1 MKIAAYCRVS
11 TEKEAQIDSLEK
23 QIEFF
28 NEFTKKNG
36 YELYKLYADE
46 GISGKQIKHRKQF
59 QQMMIDAKA
68 KKFDKVVVKD
78 VSRFARNTVDLLQ
91 SVRELKS
98 YGVQVDFLNNGEVM
112 EGGSEF
118 ILTILGAM
126 AQQESANMSKRV
138 KFGKDITAKKGR
150 VPNLVFGYDKI
161 PDERYTLKINEE
173 EAKIVKEIFESYV
186 YKGIGTTKIAW
197 NLNDR
202 GIRTKKTKSKWV
214 QTSIVRMLKN
224 PIYTG
229 RVTNKKSE
237 VTDFITGT
245 RKELPEEEWIVVERP
260 EMRIISDELFNR
272 AQELLEQRSNEFKLN
287 NKREKT
293 EYVFSTLIYC
303 KHCGYS
309 FRRIKRKYTA
319 DGPEYIRWV
328 CSGRNSM
335 GVNHCPNTTVID
347 EEELLNAIKIYLKSI
362 IKNKKDF
369 MKAVEK
375 EFEKITKLRE
385 NNERS
390 EESLLKEIEKVT
402 VKKQKYMEMFQNEII
417 NIQEL
422 KKYTNPLNEDI
433 ARLERELKLIT
444 SEIKEKDVLEKELNK
459 TIKTVDDILN
469 NQTITNAM
477 LKTII
482 DVIEVDSDS
491 NVEVRLKLLNEIGTN
506 EPVITKFE
514 DIYQS
519 VEEKENTKAP
529 DTKPAIPTTV
539 APTTST
545 PTTSPSTTAQT
556 KAPETQP
563 QTTAHTHA
571 WIPVTSVVHHD
582 ATYKTVWVQDLAAW
596 DETVITKA
604 AWDEQVLVQDAWD
617 EQVMVQDAYDE
628 PVYDWVDICNTC
640 GHKFLDMSDDISD
653 HMAAGCWS
661 SWHAE
666 WMQVETTHHDA
677 VYQTVHHEA
686 TYQTVHHE
694 AETTI
699 VHHDATGHNET
710 KWVQDTAAWDETVCN

>member
-28 NEFTKKNG
+28 NEFTQKNG

-59 QQMMIDAKA
+59 QQMMQDAKA

-98 YGVQVDFLNNGEVM
+98 YNVQVDFLNNGEVM

-138 KFGKDITAKKGR
+138 KFGKDITAQKGR

-161 PDERYTLKINEE
+161 PNERYTLKINEE
-173 EAKIVKEIFESYV
+173 EAKIVKEIFENYV

-197 NLNDR
+197 DLNDR

-245 RKELPEEEWIVVERP
+245 RKDLPEEEWIVVERP
-260 EMRIISDELFNR
+260 EIRIISDELFNR
-272 AQELLEQRSNEFKLN
+272 AQEILAQRSNEFKLN

-309 FRRIKRKYTA
+309 FRRIKRKYKE
-319 DGPEYIRWV
+319 DGPEYVRWV

-347 EEELLNAIKIYLKSI
+347 EEELLNAIKTYLKSI
-362 IKNKKDF
+362 IKNKKNF

-385 NNERS
+385 SNERS

-402 VKKQKYMEMFQNEII
+402 TKKQKYMEMFQNEVI

-433 ARLERELKLIT
+433 ARLERELRLIT
-444 SEIKEKDVLEKELNK
+444 SEIKEKDVLEKELTK

-491 NVEVRLKLLNEIGTN
+491 NVEVRLKLLNEVGST
-506 EPVITKFE
+506 PAVITNFNDINDTVTKSNISTQRCLRTTNKNKSKF
-514 DIYQS
+514 S
-519 VEEKENTKAP
+519 KRSKR
-529 DTKPAIPTTV
+529 DT
-539 APTTST
+539 
-545 PTTSPSTTAQT
+545 
-556 KAPETQP
+556 
-563 QTTAHTHA
+563 
-571 WIPVTSVVHHD
+571 
-582 ATYKTVWVQDLAAW
+582 
-596 DETVITKA
+596 
-604 AWDEQVLVQDAWD
+604 
-617 EQVMVQDAYDE
+617 
-628 PVYDWVDICNTC
+628 
-640 GHKFLDMSDDISD
+640 
-653 HMAAGCWS
+653 
-661 SWHAE
+661 
-666 WMQVETTHHDA
+666 
-677 VYQTVHHEA
+677 
-686 TYQTVHHE
+686 
-694 AETTI
+694 
-699 VHHDATGHNET
+699 
-710 KWVQDTAAWDETVCN
+710 

>member
-1 MKIAAYCRVS
+1 MRMIEDGKNKYFDLIVTKEVS
-11 TEKEAQIDSLEK
+11 RFSRDTIDSLLYTRKLLEYDVCVY
-23 QIEFF
+23 
-28 NEFTKKNG
+28 FTSDNIITASNDG
-36 YELYKLYADE
+36 EL
-46 GISGKQIKHRKQF
+46 R
-59 QQMMIDAKA
+59 
-68 KKFDKVVVKD
+68 
-78 VSRFARNTVDLLQ
+78 
-91 SVRELKS
+91 
-98 YGVQVDFLNNGEVM
+98 
-112 EGGSEF
+112 
-118 ILTILGAM
+118 LTIMSSM
-126 AQQESANMSKRV
+126 AQDEVRKLSERT
-138 KFGKDITAKKGR
+138 KFGFKRSVEKGR
-150 VPNLVFGYDKI
+150 VLGTDNIWGYKKNDGKLVI
-161 PDERYTLKINEE
+161 DEY
-173 EAKIVKEIFESYV
+173 EAKVVKEIFESYV

-390 EESLLKEIEKVT
+390 EESLLKKIEKVT

-444 SEIKEKDVLEKELNK
+444 SEIKEKDVLEKELSK
-459 TIKTVDDILN
+459 TINTVDDILN

-491 NVEVRLKLLNEIGTN
+491 NVEVRLKLLNEIGST
-506 EPVITKFE
+506 PAVITNFN
-514 DIYQS
+514 DINPT
-519 VEEKENTKAP
+519 VTKSN
-529 DTKPAIPTTV
+529 V
-539 APTTST
+539 ST
-545 PTTSPSTTAQT
+545 
-556 KAPETQP
+556 
-563 QTTAHTHA
+563 
-571 WIPVTSVVHHD
+571 
-582 ATYKTVWVQDLAAW
+582 
-596 DETVITKA
+596 
-604 AWDEQVLVQDAWD
+604 
-617 EQVMVQDAYDE
+617 
-628 PVYDWVDICNTC
+628 
-640 GHKFLDMSDDISD
+640 
-653 HMAAGCWS
+653 
-661 SWHAE
+661 
-666 WMQVETTHHDA
+666 
-677 VYQTVHHEA
+677 
-686 TYQTVHHE
+686 
-694 AETTI
+694 
-699 VHHDATGHNET
+699 
-710 KWVQDTAAWDETVCN
+710 

>member
-237 VTDFITGT
+237 VTDFITGA
-245 RKELPEEEWIVVERP
+245 RKELPEEEWIIVEKP

-335 GVNHCPNTTVID
+335 GVNHCPNTTFID
-347 EEELLNAIKIYLKSI
+347 EEELLNAIKIYLKNI

-514 DIYQS
+514 DIYQNGEDTENKDANNN
-519 VEEKENTKAP
+519 EENSTALKSNISTQRCNRKARK
-529 DTKPAIPTTV
+529 DK
-539 APTTST
+539 S
-545 PTTSPSTTAQT
+545 
-556 KAPETQP
+556 
-563 QTTAHTHA
+563 
-571 WIPVTSVVHHD
+571 
-582 ATYKTVWVQDLAAW
+582 
-596 DETVITKA
+596 
-604 AWDEQVLVQDAWD
+604 
-617 EQVMVQDAYDE
+617 
-628 PVYDWVDICNTC
+628 
-640 GHKFLDMSDDISD
+640 DISKR
-653 HMAAGCWS
+653 S
-661 SWHAE
+661 KRN
-666 WMQVETTHHDA
+666 
-677 VYQTVHHEA
+677 
-686 TYQTVHHE
+686 
-694 AETTI
+694 I
-699 VHHDATGHNET
+699 R
-710 KWVQDTAAWDETVCN
+710 

>member
-46 GISGKQIKHRKQF
+46 GISGRQIKHRKQF

-138 KFGKDITAKKGR
+138 KFGKDITAQRGR

-161 PDERYTLKINEE
+161 TDERYILKINEE

-237 VTDFITGT
+237 VADFITGT
-245 RKELPEEEWIVVERP
+245 RKELPEEEWIVVEKP

-309 FRRIKRKYTA
+309 FRRMKRKYTA
-319 DGPEYIRWV
+319 DGKEYIRWV

-335 GVNHCPNTTVID
+335 GVNHCPNATTID

-362 IKNKKDF
+362 ISNKKNF
-369 MKAVEK
+369 MKSVEK

-385 NNERS
+385 TNERS
-390 EESLLKEIEKVT
+390 EQSLLQEIEKVT

-444 SEIKEKDVLEKELNK
+444 SEIREKDVLQKELSK
-459 TIKTVDDILN
+459 TINTVDDILN

-491 NVEVRLKLLNEIGTN
+491 NIEVRLKLLNEIGTN
-506 EPVITKFE
+506 EPVVTRFE
-514 DIYQS
+514 DIYNS
-519 VEEKENTKAP
+519 ENNENNSNSTNSENNKNNNNNVNNENS
-529 DTKPAIPTTV
+529 TV
-539 APTTST
+539 TESNISTQRCKRKIMQNKSSTS
-545 PTTSPSTTAQT
+545 
-556 KAPETQP
+556 
-563 QTTAHTHA
+563 
-571 WIPVTSVVHHD
+571 I
-582 ATYKTVWVQDLAAW
+582 
-596 DETVITKA
+596 
-604 AWDEQVLVQDAWD
+604 
-617 EQVMVQDAYDE
+617 
-628 PVYDWVDICNTC
+628 
-640 GHKFLDMSDDISD
+640 
-653 HMAAGCWS
+653 
-661 SWHAE
+661 
-666 WMQVETTHHDA
+666 
-677 VYQTVHHEA
+677 
-686 TYQTVHHE
+686 
-694 AETTI
+694 
-699 VHHDATGHNET
+699 
-710 KWVQDTAAWDETVCN
+710 

>member
-197 NLNDR
+197 DLNDR

-245 RKELPEEEWIVVERP
+245 RKDLPEEEWIVVERP
-260 EMRIISDELFNR
+260 EMRIISDELFNK
-272 AQELLEQRSNEFKLN
+272 AQEILAQRSNEFKLN

-309 FRRIKRKYTA
+309 FRRIKRKYKE

-385 NNERS
+385 SNERS

-402 VKKQKYMEMFQNEII
+402 TKKQKYMEMFQNEVI

-422 KKYTNPLNEDI
+422 KQYTNPLNEDI

-444 SEIKEKDVLEKELNK
+444 SEIKEKDVLEKELTK

-519 VEEKENTKAP
+519 VEEKENTKN
-529 DTKPAIPTTV
+529 KEN
-539 APTTST
+539 ST
-545 PTTSPSTTAQT
+545 ALKSNNSTQ
-556 KAPETQP
+556 
-563 QTTAHTHA
+563 
-571 WIPVTSVVHHD
+571 
-582 ATYKTVWVQDLAAW
+582 
-596 DETVITKA
+596 
-604 AWDEQVLVQDAWD
+604 
-617 EQVMVQDAYDE
+617 
-628 PVYDWVDICNTC
+628 ICN
-640 GHKFLDMSDDISD
+640 
-653 HMAAGCWS
+653 
-661 SWHAE
+661 
-666 WMQVETTHHDA
+666 
-677 VYQTVHHEA
+677 
-686 TYQTVHHE
+686 
-694 AETTI
+694 
-699 VHHDATGHNET
+699 
-710 KWVQDTAAWDETVCN
+710 

>member
-1 MKIAAYCRVS
+1 MKIAAYARVS
-11 TEKEAQIDSLEK
+11 TEKESQVESFEK

-28 NEFTKKNG
+28 NEFTKNNG

-59 QQMMIDAKA
+59 QQMMQDAKA

-91 SVRELKS
+91 SIRELKS
-98 YGVQVDFLNNGEVM
+98 YGIEVDFLNNGEIM

-150 VPNLVFGYDKI
+150 VPNIVFGYDKI
-161 PDERYTLKINEE
+161 LNERYTLKINEE

-197 NLNDR
+197 DLNDR

-245 RKELPEEEWIVVERP
+245 RKDLPEEEWITVERP

-272 AQELLEQRSNEFKLN
+272 AQDILAKRSNEFKLN

-309 FRRIKRKYTA
+309 FRRIRRKYTT

-335 GVNHCPNTTVID
+335 GVNHCPNTTVIE
-347 EEELLNAIKIYLKSI
+347 EEELLNAIKEYLKSI
-362 IKNKKDF
+362 VLNKNNF
-369 MKAVEK
+369 MKIVKK

-385 NNERS
+385 KNERS
-390 EESLLKEIEKVT
+390 EESILQEIEKAT

-433 ARLERELKLIT
+433 ARLQRELKLIT
-444 SEIKEKDVLEKELNK
+444 SEIDKKDMLEKELTK
-459 TIKTVDDILN
+459 TISTVDDILN
-469 NQTITNAM
+469 NQIITNAM

-482 DVIEVDSDS
+482 DVIEVDSES
-491 NVEVRLKLLNEIGTN
+491 NVEIRLKLLNEIG
-506 EPVITKFE
+506 
-514 DIYQS
+514 
-519 VEEKENTKAP
+519 
-529 DTKPAIPTTV
+529 
-539 APTTST
+539 ST
-545 PTTSPSTTAQT
+545 PT
-556 KAPETQP
+556 
-563 QTTAHTHA
+563 
-571 WIPVTSVVHHD
+571 
-582 ATYKTVWVQDLAAW
+582 
-596 DETVITKA
+596 VITNFNNINST
-604 AWDEQVLVQDAWD
+604 VLNSNLSTQ
-617 EQVMVQDAYDE
+617 
-628 PVYDWVDICNTC
+628 
-640 GHKFLDMSDDISD
+640 GLK
-653 HMAAGCWS
+653 
-661 SWHAE
+661 
-666 WMQVETTHHDA
+666 
-677 VYQTVHHEA
+677 
-686 TYQTVHHE
+686 
-694 AETTI
+694 
-699 VHHDATGHNET
+699 
-710 KWVQDTAAWDETVCN
+710 

>member
-59 QQMMIDAKA
+59 QQMMLDAKA

-98 YGVQVDFLNNGEVM
+98 YNVQVDFLNNGEVM

-138 KFGKDITAKKGR
+138 KFGKDITAQKGR
-150 VPNLVFGYDKI
+150 VPNIVFGYDKM
-161 PDERYTLKINEE
+161 PNERYILKVNEE
-173 EAKIVKEIFESYV
+173 EAKLVKEIFESYV
-186 YKGIGTTKIAW
+186 YKGWGTTKIAW
-197 NLNDR
+197 DLNDR
-202 GIRTKKTKSKWV
+202 GIRTKRDKAKWV
-214 QTSIVRMLKN
+214 QNGIVRMLKN

-245 RKELPEEEWIVVERP
+245 RKDIPEDEWIVVERP
-260 EMRIISDELFNR
+260 EMRIISDELFNK
-272 AQELLEQRSNEFKLN
+272 AQEILAQRSNEFKLN

-309 FRRIKRKYTA
+309 FRRMRRKYSESRK
-319 DGPEYIRWV
+319 EYIRWV

-347 EEELLNAIKIYLKSI
+347 EEELLNAIKVYLKSI
-362 IKNKKDF
+362 IKNKKNF

-385 NNERS
+385 NNEKS
-390 EESLLKEIEKVT
+390 EESLLQEIEKVT
-402 VKKQKYMEMFQNEII
+402 NKKQKYMEMFQNEVI
-417 NIQEL
+417 NIKEL
-422 KKYTNPLNEDI
+422 KQYTNPLNEDI

-444 SEIKEKDVLEKELNK
+444 SEIKEKDVLEKELTK

-491 NVEVRLKLLNEIGTN
+491 NVEVRLKLLNEIGFT
-506 EPVITKFE
+506 PAVITNFN
-514 DIYQS
+514 DIKDTVTESNISTQRCFR
-519 VEEKENTKAP
+519 KTK
-529 DTKPAIPTTV
+529 KNK
-539 APTTST
+539 S
-545 PTTSPSTTAQT
+545 
-556 KAPETQP
+556 
-563 QTTAHTHA
+563 
-571 WIPVTSVVHHD
+571 
-582 ATYKTVWVQDLAAW
+582 
-596 DETVITKA
+596 
-604 AWDEQVLVQDAWD
+604 
-617 EQVMVQDAYDE
+617 
-628 PVYDWVDICNTC
+628 
-640 GHKFLDMSDDISD
+640 
-653 HMAAGCWS
+653 
-661 SWHAE
+661 
-666 WMQVETTHHDA
+666 
-677 VYQTVHHEA
+677 
-686 TYQTVHHE
+686 
-694 AETTI
+694 
-699 VHHDATGHNET
+699 
-710 KWVQDTAAWDETVCN
+710 

>member
-287 NKREKT
+287 KKREKT

-514 DIYQS
+514 DIYQNGEDTENKDANNN
-519 VEEKENTKAP
+519 EENPTVTKSNN
-529 DTKPAIPTTV
+529 
-539 APTTST
+539 ST
-545 PTTSPSTTAQT
+545 QR
-556 KAPETQP
+556 
-563 QTTAHTHA
+563 
-571 WIPVTSVVHHD
+571 
-582 ATYKTVWVQDLAAW
+582 
-596 DETVITKA
+596 
-604 AWDEQVLVQDAWD
+604 
-617 EQVMVQDAYDE
+617 
-628 PVYDWVDICNTC
+628 CN
-640 GHKFLDMSDDISD
+640 
-653 HMAAGCWS
+653 
-661 SWHAE
+661 
-666 WMQVETTHHDA
+666 
-677 VYQTVHHEA
+677 
-686 TYQTVHHE
+686 
-694 AETTI
+694 
-699 VHHDATGHNET
+699 
-710 KWVQDTAAWDETVCN
+710 

>member
-28 NEFTKKNG
+28 NDFTKKNG

-59 QQMMIDAKA
+59 QQMMQDAKL

-138 KFGKDITAKKGR
+138 KFGKDITAQKGR

-186 YKGIGTTKIAW
+186 YKGVGTTKIAW

-224 PIYTG
+224 QIYTG

-245 RKELPEEEWIVVERP
+245 RKDLPEEEWVVVDRP

-272 AQELLEQRSNEFKLN
+272 AQALLEQRSNEFKLN

-309 FRRIKRKYTA
+309 FRRMKRKYTA
-319 DGPEYIRWV
+319 DGKEYIRWV

-335 GVNHCPNTTVID
+335 GVNHCPNATTID
-347 EEELLNAIKIYLKSI
+347 EDELLNAIKIYLKSI
-362 IKNKKDF
+362 ISNKKNF
-369 MKAVEK
+369 MKSVEK

-385 NNERS
+385 TNERS
-390 EESLLKEIEKVT
+390 EQSLLQEIEKVT

-444 SEIKEKDVLEKELNK
+444 SEIKEKDVLQKELSK
-459 TIKTVDDILN
+459 TINTVDDILN

-482 DVIEVDSDS
+482 DVIEVDDDA
-491 NVEVRLKLLNEIGTN
+491 NIEVRLKLLNEIGTN
-506 EPVITKFE
+506 EPVVTRFE
-514 DIYQS
+514 DIYN
-519 VEEKENTKAP
+519 KENNKNSTVTESNISTQRRIRKTKKN
-529 DTKPAIPTTV
+529 KPKFSNA
-539 APTTST
+539 S
-545 PTTSPSTTAQT
+545 
-556 KAPETQP
+556 KN
-563 QTTAHTHA
+563 
-571 WIPVTSVVHHD
+571 
-582 ATYKTVWVQDLAAW
+582 
-596 DETVITKA
+596 
-604 AWDEQVLVQDAWD
+604 
-617 EQVMVQDAYDE
+617 
-628 PVYDWVDICNTC
+628 NTRR
-640 GHKFLDMSDDISD
+640 K
-653 HMAAGCWS
+653 
-661 SWHAE
+661 
-666 WMQVETTHHDA
+666 
-677 VYQTVHHEA
+677 
-686 TYQTVHHE
+686 
-694 AETTI
+694 
-699 VHHDATGHNET
+699 
-710 KWVQDTAAWDETVCN
+710 

>member
-59 QQMMIDAKA
+59 QQMMQDAKL

-91 SVRELKS
+91 SVRDLKA

-138 KFGKDITAKKGR
+138 KFGKDITAQKGR

-245 RKELPEEEWIVVERP
+245 RKDLPEEEWVVVERP

-272 AQELLEQRSNEFKLN
+272 AQALLEQRSNEFKLN

-309 FRRIKRKYTA
+309 FRRMKRKYTA
-319 DGPEYIRWV
+319 DGKEYIRWV

-335 GVNHCPNTTVID
+335 GVNHCPNATTID

-362 IKNKKDF
+362 ISNKKNF
-369 MKAVEK
+369 MKSVEK

-385 NNERS
+385 TNERT
-390 EESLLKEIEKVT
+390 EESLLNEIEKVT
-402 VKKQKYMEMFQNEII
+402 VKKQKYMEMFQNEVI

-444 SEIKEKDVLEKELNK
+444 SEIKEKDVLEKELSK
-459 TIKTVDDILN
+459 TISTVDDILN

-482 DVIEVDSDS
+482 DVIEVDDDA
-491 NVEVRLKLLNEIGTN
+491 NIEVRLKLLNEIGTN
-506 EPVITKFE
+506 QPVITKFE
-514 DIYQS
+514 DILTVTESNISTQRYNRKVDQNKS
-519 VEEKENTKAP
+519 YTSKENTKSI
-529 DTKPAIPTTV
+529 K
-539 APTTST
+539 
-545 PTTSPSTTAQT
+545 
-556 KAPETQP
+556 
-563 QTTAHTHA
+563 
-571 WIPVTSVVHHD
+571 
-582 ATYKTVWVQDLAAW
+582 
-596 DETVITKA
+596 
-604 AWDEQVLVQDAWD
+604 
-617 EQVMVQDAYDE
+617 
-628 PVYDWVDICNTC
+628 
-640 GHKFLDMSDDISD
+640 
-653 HMAAGCWS
+653 
-661 SWHAE
+661 
-666 WMQVETTHHDA
+666 
-677 VYQTVHHEA
+677 
-686 TYQTVHHE
+686 
-694 AETTI
+694 
-699 VHHDATGHNET
+699 
-710 KWVQDTAAWDETVCN
+710 

>member
-126 AQQESANMSKRV
+126 AQQESANISKRV

-519 VEEKENTKAP
+519 VEEKENTKN
-529 DTKPAIPTTV
+529 KEN
-539 APTTST
+539 ST
-545 PTTSPSTTAQT
+545 ALKSINST
-556 KAPETQP
+556 
-563 QTTAHTHA
+563 
-571 WIPVTSVVHHD
+571 
-582 ATYKTVWVQDLAAW
+582 
-596 DETVITKA
+596 
-604 AWDEQVLVQDAWD
+604 
-617 EQVMVQDAYDE
+617 
-628 PVYDWVDICNTC
+628 
-640 GHKFLDMSDDISD
+640 
-653 HMAAGCWS
+653 
-661 SWHAE
+661 
-666 WMQVETTHHDA
+666 
-677 VYQTVHHEA
+677 
-686 TYQTVHHE
+686 
-694 AETTI
+694 
-699 VHHDATGHNET
+699 
-710 KWVQDTAAWDETVCN
+710 

>member
-1 MKIAAYCRVS
+1 MLKCNRTKTTKQKNKESSDVMKIAAYCRVS

-28 NEFTKKNG
+28 NEFTKKND

-422 KKYTNPLNEDI
+422 KQYTNPLNGDI

-491 NVEVRLKLLNEIGTN
+491 NVEVRLKLLNEIGTK
-506 EPVITKFE
+506 EPVITRFE
-514 DIYQS
+514 DIYQNGEDTENKDS
-519 VEEKENTKAP
+519 NNNEEDSTVLKSINSTQRCIRKTKENK
-529 DTKPAIPTTV
+529 
-539 APTTST
+539 S
-545 PTTSPSTTAQT
+545 
-556 KAPETQP
+556 
-563 QTTAHTHA
+563 
-571 WIPVTSVVHHD
+571 
-582 ATYKTVWVQDLAAW
+582 
-596 DETVITKA
+596 
-604 AWDEQVLVQDAWD
+604 
-617 EQVMVQDAYDE
+617 
-628 PVYDWVDICNTC
+628 
-640 GHKFLDMSDDISD
+640 
-653 HMAAGCWS
+653 
-661 SWHAE
+661 
-666 WMQVETTHHDA
+666 
-677 VYQTVHHEA
+677 
-686 TYQTVHHE
+686 
-694 AETTI
+694 
-699 VHHDATGHNET
+699 
-710 KWVQDTAAWDETVCN
+710 

>member
-98 YGVQVDFLNNGEVM
+98 YNVQVDFLNNGEVM

-138 KFGKDITAKKGR
+138 KFGKEITAQKGR

-347 EEELLNAIKIYLKSI
+347 EEELLNAIKIYLKNI

-519 VEEKENTKAP
+519 VEEKENKKNKENSTALKS
-529 DTKPAIPTTV
+529 TNGIQRRN
-539 APTTST
+539 TS
-545 PTTSPSTTAQT
+545 
-556 KAPETQP
+556 E
-563 QTTAHTHA
+563 
-571 WIPVTSVVHHD
+571 
-582 ATYKTVWVQDLAAW
+582 L
-596 DETVITKA
+596 
-604 AWDEQVLVQDAWD
+604 
-617 EQVMVQDAYDE
+617 
-628 PVYDWVDICNTC
+628 
-640 GHKFLDMSDDISD
+640 
-653 HMAAGCWS
+653 
-661 SWHAE
+661 
-666 WMQVETTHHDA
+666 
-677 VYQTVHHEA
+677 
-686 TYQTVHHE
+686 
-694 AETTI
+694 
-699 VHHDATGHNET
+699 
-710 KWVQDTAAWDETVCN
+710 

>member
-59 QQMMIDAKA
+59 QQMMEDAKH
-68 KKFDKVVVKD
+68 KKFEKVVVKD

-138 KFGKDITAKKGR
+138 KFGKDITAQKGR

-161 PDERYTLKINEE
+161 PNERYTLKINEE

-260 EMRIISDELFNR
+260 EMRIISDKLFNR

-319 DGPEYIRWV
+319 NGPEYIRWV

-335 GVNHCPNTTVID
+335 GVNHCPNKTVID

-491 NVEVRLKLLNEIGTN
+491 NVEVRLKLLKEIGTN

-519 VEEKENTKAP
+519 VEEKENTKNKENSTALKSINSTQRCIRK
-529 DTKPAIPTTV
+529 TKENK
-539 APTTST
+539 S
-545 PTTSPSTTAQT
+545 
-556 KAPETQP
+556 
-563 QTTAHTHA
+563 
-571 WIPVTSVVHHD
+571 
-582 ATYKTVWVQDLAAW
+582 
-596 DETVITKA
+596 
-604 AWDEQVLVQDAWD
+604 
-617 EQVMVQDAYDE
+617 
-628 PVYDWVDICNTC
+628 
-640 GHKFLDMSDDISD
+640 
-653 HMAAGCWS
+653 
-661 SWHAE
+661 
-666 WMQVETTHHDA
+666 
-677 VYQTVHHEA
+677 
-686 TYQTVHHE
+686 
-694 AETTI
+694 
-699 VHHDATGHNET
+699 
-710 KWVQDTAAWDETVCN
+710 

>member
-1 MKIAAYCRVS
+1 MESSDVMKIAAYCRVS

-245 RKELPEEEWIVVERP
+245 RKELPEEEWIIVERP

-514 DIYQS
+514 DIYQNG
-519 VEEKENTKAP
+519 EDTENKDANNNEKILQLRK
-529 DTKPAIPTTV
+529 
-539 APTTST
+539 
-545 PTTSPSTTAQT
+545 
-556 KAPETQP
+556 
-563 QTTAHTHA
+563 
-571 WIPVTSVVHHD
+571 VTSVHKDVSERLKKINPSLAREVRRILDENKAERHIRGGM
-582 ATYKTVWVQDLAAW
+582 ATKLKYSHLK
-596 DETVITKA
+596 
-604 AWDEQVLVQDAWD
+604 
-617 EQVMVQDAYDE
+617 
-628 PVYDWVDICNTC
+628 
-640 GHKFLDMSDDISD
+640 
-653 HMAAGCWS
+653 
-661 SWHAE
+661 
-666 WMQVETTHHDA
+666 
-677 VYQTVHHEA
+677 
-686 TYQTVHHE
+686 
-694 AETTI
+694 
-699 VHHDATGHNET
+699 
-710 KWVQDTAAWDETVCN
+710 

>member
-28 NEFTKKNG
+28 NEFTKKND

-514 DIYQS
+514 DIYQNGEDTENKDANNN
-519 VEEKENTKAP
+519 EEYPTVTKSN
-529 DTKPAIPTTV
+529 V
-539 APTTST
+539 ST
-545 PTTSPSTTAQT
+545 
-556 KAPETQP
+556 
-563 QTTAHTHA
+563 
-571 WIPVTSVVHHD
+571 
-582 ATYKTVWVQDLAAW
+582 
-596 DETVITKA
+596 
-604 AWDEQVLVQDAWD
+604 
-617 EQVMVQDAYDE
+617 
-628 PVYDWVDICNTC
+628 
-640 GHKFLDMSDDISD
+640 
-653 HMAAGCWS
+653 
-661 SWHAE
+661 
-666 WMQVETTHHDA
+666 
-677 VYQTVHHEA
+677 
-686 TYQTVHHE
+686 
-694 AETTI
+694 
-699 VHHDATGHNET
+699 
-710 KWVQDTAAWDETVCN
+710 

>member
-59 QQMMIDAKA
+59 QQMMQDAKA

-98 YGVQVDFLNNGEVM
+98 YNVQVDFLNNGEVM

-514 DIYQS
+514 DIYQNG
-519 VEEKENTKAP
+519 EDAENKDANNNEKNSTVTKSNNSTQRCLRTTNKNKSKFSKRSKR
-529 DTKPAIPTTV
+529 DT
-539 APTTST
+539 
-545 PTTSPSTTAQT
+545 
-556 KAPETQP
+556 
-563 QTTAHTHA
+563 
-571 WIPVTSVVHHD
+571 
-582 ATYKTVWVQDLAAW
+582 
-596 DETVITKA
+596 
-604 AWDEQVLVQDAWD
+604 
-617 EQVMVQDAYDE
+617 
-628 PVYDWVDICNTC
+628 
-640 GHKFLDMSDDISD
+640 
-653 HMAAGCWS
+653 
-661 SWHAE
+661 
-666 WMQVETTHHDA
+666 
-677 VYQTVHHEA
+677 
-686 TYQTVHHE
+686 
-694 AETTI
+694 
-699 VHHDATGHNET
+699 
-710 KWVQDTAAWDETVCN
+710 

>member
-1 MKIAAYCRVS
+1 M
-11 TEKEAQIDSLEK
+11 
-23 QIEFF
+23 
-28 NEFTKKNG
+28 
-36 YELYKLYADE
+36 YKLYADE

-150 VPNLVFGYDKI
+150 V
-161 PDERYTLKINEE
+161 
-173 EAKIVKEIFESYV
+173 
-186 YKGIGTTKIAW
+186 
-197 NLNDR
+197 
-202 GIRTKKTKSKWV
+202 
-214 QTSIVRMLKN
+214 
-224 PIYTG
+224 
-229 RVTNKKSE
+229 TNKKSE

-309 FRRIKRKYTA
+309 FRRIKRKYTT

-422 KKYTNPLNEDI
+422 KKYTNPFI
-433 ARLERELKLIT
+433 Y
-444 SEIKEKDVLEKELNK
+444 
-459 TIKTVDDILN
+459 ILY
-469 NQTITNAM
+469 I
-477 LKTII
+477 
-482 DVIEVDSDS
+482 
-491 NVEVRLKLLNEIGTN
+491 
-506 EPVITKFE
+506 
-514 DIYQS
+514 
-519 VEEKENTKAP
+519 
-529 DTKPAIPTTV
+529 
-539 APTTST
+539 
-545 PTTSPSTTAQT
+545 
-556 KAPETQP
+556 
-563 QTTAHTHA
+563 
-571 WIPVTSVVHHD
+571 
-582 ATYKTVWVQDLAAW
+582 
-596 DETVITKA
+596 
-604 AWDEQVLVQDAWD
+604 
-617 EQVMVQDAYDE
+617 
-628 PVYDWVDICNTC
+628 
-640 GHKFLDMSDDISD
+640 
-653 HMAAGCWS
+653 
-661 SWHAE
+661 
-666 WMQVETTHHDA
+666 
-677 VYQTVHHEA
+677 
-686 TYQTVHHE
+686 
-694 AETTI
+694 
-699 VHHDATGHNET
+699 
-710 KWVQDTAAWDETVCN
+710 

>member
-1 MKIAAYCRVS
+1 MESSDVMKIAAYCRVS

-245 RKELPEEEWIVVERP
+245 RKELPEEEWIVVEKP

-347 EEELLNAIKIYLKSI
+347 EEELLNAIKIYLKSV

-506 EPVITKFE
+506 EPVITRFE
-514 DIYQS
+514 DIYQNG
-519 VEEKENTKAP
+519 EDTENKDANNNEKNSTVTKSNN
-529 DTKPAIPTTV
+529 
-539 APTTST
+539 ST
-545 PTTSPSTTAQT
+545 QRR
-556 KAPETQP
+556 
-563 QTTAHTHA
+563 
-571 WIPVTSVVHHD
+571 
-582 ATYKTVWVQDLAAW
+582 
-596 DETVITKA
+596 
-604 AWDEQVLVQDAWD
+604 
-617 EQVMVQDAYDE
+617 
-628 PVYDWVDICNTC
+628 N
-640 GHKFLDMSDDISD
+640 
-653 HMAAGCWS
+653 
-661 SWHAE
+661 
-666 WMQVETTHHDA
+666 
-677 VYQTVHHEA
+677 
-686 TYQTVHHE
+686 
-694 AETTI
+694 
-699 VHHDATGHNET
+699 
-710 KWVQDTAAWDETVCN
+710 

>member
-28 NEFTKKNG
+28 NDFTKKNG

-46 GISGKQIKHRKQF
+46 GISGKQIKNRKQF
-59 QQMMIDAKA
+59 LAMMKDAKS
-68 KKFDKVVVKD
+68 KKFERVVVKD

-91 SVRELKS
+91 SIRELKS
-98 YGVQVDFLNNGEVM
+98 YGIQVDFLNNGEVM

-161 PDERYTLKINEE
+161 PGEKYTLKINEE

-186 YKGIGTTKIAW
+186 YKGMGTTKIAW
-197 NLNDR
+197 ELNDR

-237 VTDFITGT
+237 ITDFITGT
-245 RKELPEEEWIVVERP
+245 RKNLPEEDWIVDYKP

-272 AQELLEQRSNEFKLN
+272 TQEILEQRSNEFKLN

-309 FRRIKRKYTA
+309 FRRIRRKYTE
-319 DGPEYIRWV
+319 DGKEYIRWV

-347 EEELLNAIKIYLKSI
+347 EEELLNAIKEYLKSI
-362 IKNKKDF
+362 ISNKKNF

-375 EFEKITKLRE
+375 EFERITALRE

-402 VKKQKYMEMFQNEII
+402 VKKQKYMEMFQNEVI
-417 NIQEL
+417 NMQEL
-422 KKYTNPLNEDI
+422 KQYTNPLNEDI

-444 SEIKEKDVLEKELNK
+444 SEIKEKDVLEKELTK
-459 TIKTVDDILN
+459 TIRTVDDILN
-469 NQTITNAM
+469 NETITNAM

-482 DVIEVDSDS
+482 DVIEVDSEG
-491 NVEVRLKLLNEIGTN
+491 NVEVRLKLLNEIG
-506 EPVITKFE
+506 
-514 DIYQS
+514 S
-519 VEEKENTKAP
+519 
-529 DTKPAIPTTV
+529 
-539 APTTST
+539 
-545 PTTSPSTTAQT
+545 
-556 KAPETQP
+556 QP
-563 QTTAHTHA
+563 
-571 WIPVTSVVHHD
+571 
-582 ATYKTVWVQDLAAW
+582 
-596 DETVITKA
+596 TVITNFDDIRKA
-604 AWDEQVLVQDAWD
+604 TSSDVQVASQLHESRKLNLVTT
-617 EQVMVQDAYDE
+617 E
-628 PVYDWVDICNTC
+628 
-640 GHKFLDMSDDISD
+640 KSDDFSSVINSTVTKSNNGTQ
-653 HMAAGCWS
+653 GC
-661 SWHAE
+661 
-666 WMQVETTHHDA
+666 
-677 VYQTVHHEA
+677 
-686 TYQTVHHE
+686 
-694 AETTI
+694 
-699 VHHDATGHNET
+699 NET
-710 KWVQDTAAWDETVCN
+710 IA

>member
-245 RKELPEEEWIVVERP
+245 RKELPEEEWIIVERP

-444 SEIKEKDVLEKELNK
+444 SEIKEKNVLEKELNK

-514 DIYQS
+514 DIYQNGEDAENKDANNN
-519 VEEKENTKAP
+519 EEN
-529 DTKPAIPTTV
+529 
-539 APTTST
+539 ST
-545 PTTSPSTTAQT
+545 ALKSNNSTQR
-556 KAPETQP
+556 
-563 QTTAHTHA
+563 
-571 WIPVTSVVHHD
+571 
-582 ATYKTVWVQDLAAW
+582 
-596 DETVITKA
+596 
-604 AWDEQVLVQDAWD
+604 
-617 EQVMVQDAYDE
+617 
-628 PVYDWVDICNTC
+628 CNRKVN
-640 GHKFLDMSDDISD
+640 GNKSNASKR
-653 HMAAGCWS
+653 S
-661 SWHAE
+661 
-666 WMQVETTHHDA
+666 
-677 VYQTVHHEA
+677 
-686 TYQTVHHE
+686 
-694 AETTI
+694 
-699 VHHDATGHNET
+699 
-710 KWVQDTAAWDETVCN
+710 

>member
-347 EEELLNAIKIYLKSI
+347 EEELLNAIKIYLKNI

-390 EESLLKEIEKVT
+390 EESLFKEIEKVT

-519 VEEKENTKAP
+519 VEEKENTKNKENSTALKSINSTQRCLRTTNKNKSKFSKRSKR
-529 DTKPAIPTTV
+529 DT
-539 APTTST
+539 
-545 PTTSPSTTAQT
+545 
-556 KAPETQP
+556 
-563 QTTAHTHA
+563 
-571 WIPVTSVVHHD
+571 
-582 ATYKTVWVQDLAAW
+582 
-596 DETVITKA
+596 
-604 AWDEQVLVQDAWD
+604 
-617 EQVMVQDAYDE
+617 
-628 PVYDWVDICNTC
+628 
-640 GHKFLDMSDDISD
+640 
-653 HMAAGCWS
+653 
-661 SWHAE
+661 
-666 WMQVETTHHDA
+666 
-677 VYQTVHHEA
+677 
-686 TYQTVHHE
+686 
-694 AETTI
+694 
-699 VHHDATGHNET
+699 
-710 KWVQDTAAWDETVCN
+710 

>member
-1 MKIAAYCRVS
+1 MKIAAYARVS
-11 TEKEAQIDSLEK
+11 TEKESQVESFEK

-59 QQMMIDAKA
+59 QQMMLDAKA

-98 YGVQVDFLNNGEVM
+98 YNVQVDFLNNGEVM

-138 KFGKDITAKKGR
+138 KFGKDITAQKGR
-150 VPNLVFGYDKI
+150 VPNIVFGYDKM
-161 PDERYTLKINEE
+161 PNERYILKVNEE

-186 YKGIGTTKIAW
+186 YKGLGTTKIAW
-197 NLNDR
+197 DLNDR
-202 GIRTKKTKSKWV
+202 GIRTKRDKAKWV
-214 QTSIVRMLKN
+214 QNGIVRMLKN

-245 RKELPEEEWIVVERP
+245 RKDIPEDEWIVVERP
-260 EMRIISDELFNR
+260 EMRIISDELFNK
-272 AQELLEQRSNEFKLN
+272 AQEILAQRSNEFKLN

-309 FRRIKRKYTA
+309 FRRMKRKYSET
-319 DGPEYIRWV
+319 GKEYVRWV

-335 GVNHCPNTTVID
+335 GVGSCPNTTVID
-347 EEELLNAIKIYLKSI
+347 EEELLNAIKVYLKSI
-362 IKNKKDF
+362 IKNKKNF

-385 NNERS
+385 TGERS
-390 EESLLKEIEKVT
+390 EESLLQEIEKVT
-402 VKKQKYMEMFQNEII
+402 NKKQKYMEMFQNEII
-417 NIQEL
+417 NIKEL
-422 KKYTNPLNEDI
+422 KEYTNPLNEDI

-444 SEIKEKDVLEKELNK
+444 SEIKEKDVLEKELTK
-459 TIKTVDDILN
+459 TIKTVDDIIN
-469 NQTITNAM
+469 NKTITNSM

-491 NVEVRLKLLNEIGTN
+491 NVEVRLKLLNEIGST
-506 EPVITKFE
+506 PAVITNFN
-514 DIYQS
+514 DIQ
-519 VEEKENTKAP
+519 NTV
-529 DTKPAIPTTV
+529 TESNI
-539 APTTST
+539 ST
-545 PTTSPSTTAQT
+545 QRC
-556 KAPETQP
+556 K
-563 QTTAHTHA
+563 
-571 WIPVTSVVHHD
+571 
-582 ATYKTVWVQDLAAW
+582 
-596 DETVITKA
+596 
-604 AWDEQVLVQDAWD
+604 
-617 EQVMVQDAYDE
+617 
-628 PVYDWVDICNTC
+628 
-640 GHKFLDMSDDISD
+640 
-653 HMAAGCWS
+653 
-661 SWHAE
+661 
-666 WMQVETTHHDA
+666 
-677 VYQTVHHEA
+677 
-686 TYQTVHHE
+686 
-694 AETTI
+694 
-699 VHHDATGHNET
+699 
-710 KWVQDTAAWDETVCN
+710 

>member
-59 QQMMIDAKA
+59 QQMMEDAKH
-68 KKFDKVVVKD
+68 KKFEKVVVKD

-202 GIRTKKTKSKWV
+202 GIRTKKNKSKWV

-347 EEELLNAIKIYLKSI
+347 EEELLNAIKIYLQSI

-390 EESLLKEIEKVT
+390 EDSLLKEIEKVT

-519 VEEKENTKAP
+519 VEEKENK
-529 DTKPAIPTTV
+529 KNKEN
-539 APTTST
+539 ST
-545 PTTSPSTTAQT
+545 ALKSNNST
-556 KAPETQP
+556 
-563 QTTAHTHA
+563 
-571 WIPVTSVVHHD
+571 
-582 ATYKTVWVQDLAAW
+582 
-596 DETVITKA
+596 
-604 AWDEQVLVQDAWD
+604 
-617 EQVMVQDAYDE
+617 
-628 PVYDWVDICNTC
+628 
-640 GHKFLDMSDDISD
+640 
-653 HMAAGCWS
+653 
-661 SWHAE
+661 
-666 WMQVETTHHDA
+666 
-677 VYQTVHHEA
+677 
-686 TYQTVHHE
+686 
-694 AETTI
+694 
-699 VHHDATGHNET
+699 
-710 KWVQDTAAWDETVCN
+710 

>member
-59 QQMMIDAKA
+59 QQMMQDAKA

-138 KFGKDITAKKGR
+138 KFGKDITAQKGR
-150 VPNLVFGYDKI
+150 VPNLVFGYDKM
-161 PDERYTLKINEE
+161 PNERYTLKINEE

-347 EEELLNAIKIYLKSI
+347 EEELLNAIKIYLKNI

-369 MKAVEK
+369 MKVVEK

-514 DIYQS
+514 DIYQNG
-519 VEEKENTKAP
+519 EDAENKDANNNEKNSTVTKSNN
-529 DTKPAIPTTV
+529 
-539 APTTST
+539 ST
-545 PTTSPSTTAQT
+545 QR
-556 KAPETQP
+556 
-563 QTTAHTHA
+563 
-571 WIPVTSVVHHD
+571 
-582 ATYKTVWVQDLAAW
+582 
-596 DETVITKA
+596 
-604 AWDEQVLVQDAWD
+604 
-617 EQVMVQDAYDE
+617 
-628 PVYDWVDICNTC
+628 C
-640 GHKFLDMSDDISD
+640 
-653 HMAAGCWS
+653 
-661 SWHAE
+661 
-666 WMQVETTHHDA
+666 
-677 VYQTVHHEA
+677 
-686 TYQTVHHE
+686 
-694 AETTI
+694 
-699 VHHDATGHNET
+699 
-710 KWVQDTAAWDETVCN
+710 

>member
-1 MKIAAYCRVS
+1 MKIAAYCIVS

-237 VTDFITGT
+237 VTDFITGA
-245 RKELPEEEWIVVERP
+245 RKELPEEEWIIVEKP

-347 EEELLNAIKIYLKSI
+347 EEELLNAIKIYLKNI

-514 DIYQS
+514 DIYQNG
-519 VEEKENTKAP
+519 EDAENKDANNNEKNYTVTKSN
-529 DTKPAIPTTV
+529 V
-539 APTTST
+539 G
-545 PTTSPSTTAQT
+545 
-556 KAPETQP
+556 TQRC
-563 QTTAHTHA
+563 
-571 WIPVTSVVHHD
+571 I
-582 ATYKTVWVQDLAAW
+582 
-596 DETVITKA
+596 
-604 AWDEQVLVQDAWD
+604 
-617 EQVMVQDAYDE
+617 
-628 PVYDWVDICNTC
+628 
-640 GHKFLDMSDDISD
+640 
-653 HMAAGCWS
+653 
-661 SWHAE
+661 
-666 WMQVETTHHDA
+666 
-677 VYQTVHHEA
+677 
-686 TYQTVHHE
+686 
-694 AETTI
+694 
-699 VHHDATGHNET
+699 
-710 KWVQDTAAWDETVCN
+710 

>member
-202 GIRTKKTKSKWV
+202 EIRTKKTKSKWV

-491 NVEVRLKLLNEIGTN
+491 NIEVRLKLLNEIGTN

-514 DIYQS
+514 DIYQNGEDTENKKDNNN
-519 VEEKENTKAP
+519 EENSTALKSNNSTQRCLRTTNKNKSKFSKRSKR
-529 DTKPAIPTTV
+529 DT
-539 APTTST
+539 
-545 PTTSPSTTAQT
+545 
-556 KAPETQP
+556 
-563 QTTAHTHA
+563 
-571 WIPVTSVVHHD
+571 
-582 ATYKTVWVQDLAAW
+582 
-596 DETVITKA
+596 
-604 AWDEQVLVQDAWD
+604 
-617 EQVMVQDAYDE
+617 
-628 PVYDWVDICNTC
+628 
-640 GHKFLDMSDDISD
+640 
-653 HMAAGCWS
+653 
-661 SWHAE
+661 
-666 WMQVETTHHDA
+666 
-677 VYQTVHHEA
+677 
-686 TYQTVHHE
+686 
-694 AETTI
+694 
-699 VHHDATGHNET
+699 
-710 KWVQDTAAWDETVCN
+710 

>member
-202 GIRTKKTKSKWV
+202 GIRTKKNKSKWV

-347 EEELLNAIKIYLKSI
+347 EEELLNAIKIYLQSI

-519 VEEKENTKAP
+519 VEEKENTKN
-529 DTKPAIPTTV
+529 KEN
-539 APTTST
+539 ST
-545 PTTSPSTTAQT
+545 ALKSNNSTQGR
-556 KAPETQP
+556 K
-563 QTTAHTHA
+563 
-571 WIPVTSVVHHD
+571 
-582 ATYKTVWVQDLAAW
+582 
-596 DETVITKA
+596 
-604 AWDEQVLVQDAWD
+604 
-617 EQVMVQDAYDE
+617 
-628 PVYDWVDICNTC
+628 
-640 GHKFLDMSDDISD
+640 
-653 HMAAGCWS
+653 
-661 SWHAE
+661 
-666 WMQVETTHHDA
+666 
-677 VYQTVHHEA
+677 
-686 TYQTVHHE
+686 
-694 AETTI
+694 
-699 VHHDATGHNET
+699 
-710 KWVQDTAAWDETVCN
+710 

>member
-1 MKIAAYCRVS
+1 MKIAAYARVS
-11 TEKEAQIDSLEK
+11 TEKESQVESFEK

-59 QQMMIDAKA
+59 QQMMQDAKT

-91 SVRELKS
+91 SIRELKS
-98 YGVQVDFLNNGEVM
+98 YGIEVDFLNNGEIM

-138 KFGKDITAKKGR
+138 KFGKDITAQKGR

-186 YKGIGTTKIAW
+186 YKGFGTTKIAW
-197 NLNDR
+197 SLNDR

-245 RKELPEEEWIVVERP
+245 RKELPEEEWVVVERP

-272 AQELLEQRSNEFKLN
+272 AQALLEQRSCEFKLN

-309 FRRIKRKYTA
+309 FRRMKRKYSA
-319 DGPEYIRWV
+319 DGKEYIRWV

-335 GVNHCPNTTVID
+335 GVNHCPNTTTID

-362 IKNKKDF
+362 ISNKKNF
-369 MKAVEK
+369 MKSVEK
-375 EFEKITKLRE
+375 EFEKITKLRQT
-385 NNERS
+385 NERS
-390 EESLLKEIEKVT
+390 EESLLQEIEKVT
-402 VKKQKYMEMFQNEII
+402 VKKQKYMEMFQNEVI

-444 SEIKEKDVLEKELNK
+444 SEIKEKDVLQKELSK
-459 TIKTVDDILN
+459 TINTVDDILN

-482 DVIEVDSDS
+482 DVIEVDDDS
-491 NVEVRLKLLNEIGTN
+491 NIEVRLKLLNEIGTN
-506 EPVITKFE
+506 EPVVTRFE
-514 DIYQS
+514 DIYNS
-519 VEEKENTKAP
+519 ENKGNNENNLNNKNNSNNTNDENNKNNANN
-529 DTKPAIPTTV
+529 TNNTNSKNSTV
-539 APTTST
+539 TESNIST
-545 PTTSPSTTAQT
+545 
-556 KAPETQP
+556 
-563 QTTAHTHA
+563 
-571 WIPVTSVVHHD
+571 
-582 ATYKTVWVQDLAAW
+582 
-596 DETVITKA
+596 
-604 AWDEQVLVQDAWD
+604 
-617 EQVMVQDAYDE
+617 
-628 PVYDWVDICNTC
+628 
-640 GHKFLDMSDDISD
+640 
-653 HMAAGCWS
+653 
-661 SWHAE
+661 
-666 WMQVETTHHDA
+666 
-677 VYQTVHHEA
+677 
-686 TYQTVHHE
+686 
-694 AETTI
+694 
-699 VHHDATGHNET
+699 
-710 KWVQDTAAWDETVCN
+710 

>member
-514 DIYQS
+514 DIYQNGEDTENKDANNN
-519 VEEKENTKAP
+519 EENSTALKSNISTQRCNRKARK
-529 DTKPAIPTTV
+529 DK
-539 APTTST
+539 S
-545 PTTSPSTTAQT
+545 
-556 KAPETQP
+556 
-563 QTTAHTHA
+563 
-571 WIPVTSVVHHD
+571 
-582 ATYKTVWVQDLAAW
+582 
-596 DETVITKA
+596 
-604 AWDEQVLVQDAWD
+604 
-617 EQVMVQDAYDE
+617 
-628 PVYDWVDICNTC
+628 
-640 GHKFLDMSDDISD
+640 DISKR
-653 HMAAGCWS
+653 S
-661 SWHAE
+661 KRN
-666 WMQVETTHHDA
+666 
-677 VYQTVHHEA
+677 
-686 TYQTVHHE
+686 
-694 AETTI
+694 I
-699 VHHDATGHNET
+699 R
-710 KWVQDTAAWDETVCN
+710 

>member
-138 KFGKDITAKKGR
+138 KFGKDITAQKGR

-161 PDERYTLKINEE
+161 PDEIYTLKINEE

-245 RKELPEEEWIVVERP
+245 RKELPEEEWIVVEKP
-260 EMRIISDELFNR
+260 KMRIISDELFNR

-309 FRRIKRKYTA
+309 FRRIKRKYTQ

-347 EEELLNAIKIYLKSI
+347 EDELLNAIKIYLKSI

-519 VEEKENTKAP
+519 SEEKENTKNKENSIV
-529 DTKPAIPTTV
+529 TKSIN
-539 APTTST
+539 ST
-545 PTTSPSTTAQT
+545 QR
-556 KAPETQP
+556 
-563 QTTAHTHA
+563 
-571 WIPVTSVVHHD
+571 
-582 ATYKTVWVQDLAAW
+582 
-596 DETVITKA
+596 
-604 AWDEQVLVQDAWD
+604 
-617 EQVMVQDAYDE
+617 
-628 PVYDWVDICNTC
+628 CN
-640 GHKFLDMSDDISD
+640 
-653 HMAAGCWS
+653 
-661 SWHAE
+661 
-666 WMQVETTHHDA
+666 
-677 VYQTVHHEA
+677 
-686 TYQTVHHE
+686 
-694 AETTI
+694 
-699 VHHDATGHNET
+699 
-710 KWVQDTAAWDETVCN
+710 

>member
-28 NEFTKKNG
+28 NEFTRKNG

-245 RKELPEEEWIVVERP
+245 RKELPEEEWIVVEKP

-362 IKNKKDF
+362 IKNKKVF

-491 NVEVRLKLLNEIGTN
+491 IVEVRLKLLNEIGTN

-514 DIYQS
+514 DIYQNG
-519 VEEKENTKAP
+519 EETENKDANNNKENS
-529 DTKPAIPTTV
+529 TV
-539 APTTST
+539 LKSNNST
-545 PTTSPSTTAQT
+545 
-556 KAPETQP
+556 
-563 QTTAHTHA
+563 
-571 WIPVTSVVHHD
+571 
-582 ATYKTVWVQDLAAW
+582 
-596 DETVITKA
+596 
-604 AWDEQVLVQDAWD
+604 
-617 EQVMVQDAYDE
+617 
-628 PVYDWVDICNTC
+628 
-640 GHKFLDMSDDISD
+640 
-653 HMAAGCWS
+653 
-661 SWHAE
+661 
-666 WMQVETTHHDA
+666 
-677 VYQTVHHEA
+677 
-686 TYQTVHHE
+686 
-694 AETTI
+694 
-699 VHHDATGHNET
+699 
-710 KWVQDTAAWDETVCN
+710 

>member
-59 QQMMIDAKA
+59 QQMMQDAKA

-98 YGVQVDFLNNGEVM
+98 YNVQVDFLNNGEVM

-138 KFGKDITAKKGR
+138 KFGKDITAQKGR

-161 PDERYTLKINEE
+161 QNERYTLKINEE
-173 EAKIVKEIFESYV
+173 EAKIVKEIFENYV

-197 NLNDR
+197 DLNDR

-245 RKELPEEEWIVVERP
+245 RKDLPEEEWIVVERP
-260 EMRIISDELFNR
+260 EIRIISDELFNR
-272 AQELLEQRSNEFKLN
+272 AQEILAQRSNEFKLN

-309 FRRIKRKYTA
+309 FRRIKRKYKE
-319 DGPEYIRWV
+319 DGPEYVRWV

-347 EEELLNAIKIYLKSI
+347 EEELLNAIKTYLKSI
-362 IKNKKDF
+362 IKNKKNF

-385 NNERS
+385 SNERS

-402 VKKQKYMEMFQNEII
+402 TKKQKYMEMFQNEVI

-433 ARLERELKLIT
+433 ARLERELRLIT
-444 SEIKEKDVLEKELNK
+444 SEIKEKDVLEKELTK

-491 NVEVRLKLLNEIGTN
+491 NVEVRLKLLNEVGST
-506 EPVITKFE
+506 PAVITNFNDINDTVTKSNISTQRCLRTTNKNKSKF
-514 DIYQS
+514 S
-519 VEEKENTKAP
+519 KRSKR
-529 DTKPAIPTTV
+529 DT
-539 APTTST
+539 
-545 PTTSPSTTAQT
+545 
-556 KAPETQP
+556 
-563 QTTAHTHA
+563 
-571 WIPVTSVVHHD
+571 
-582 ATYKTVWVQDLAAW
+582 
-596 DETVITKA
+596 
-604 AWDEQVLVQDAWD
+604 
-617 EQVMVQDAYDE
+617 
-628 PVYDWVDICNTC
+628 
-640 GHKFLDMSDDISD
+640 
-653 HMAAGCWS
+653 
-661 SWHAE
+661 
-666 WMQVETTHHDA
+666 
-677 VYQTVHHEA
+677 
-686 TYQTVHHE
+686 
-694 AETTI
+694 
-699 VHHDATGHNET
+699 
-710 KWVQDTAAWDETVCN
+710 

>member
-59 QQMMIDAKA
+59 QQMMEDAKH
-68 KKFDKVVVKD
+68 KKFEKVVVKD

-347 EEELLNAIKIYLKSI
+347 EEELLNAIKIYLQSI

-390 EESLLKEIEKVT
+390 EDSLLKEIEKVT

-519 VEEKENTKAP
+519 VEEKENK
-529 DTKPAIPTTV
+529 KNKEN
-539 APTTST
+539 ST
-545 PTTSPSTTAQT
+545 ALKSNNST
-556 KAPETQP
+556 
-563 QTTAHTHA
+563 
-571 WIPVTSVVHHD
+571 
-582 ATYKTVWVQDLAAW
+582 
-596 DETVITKA
+596 
-604 AWDEQVLVQDAWD
+604 
-617 EQVMVQDAYDE
+617 
-628 PVYDWVDICNTC
+628 
-640 GHKFLDMSDDISD
+640 
-653 HMAAGCWS
+653 
-661 SWHAE
+661 
-666 WMQVETTHHDA
+666 
-677 VYQTVHHEA
+677 
-686 TYQTVHHE
+686 
-694 AETTI
+694 
-699 VHHDATGHNET
+699 
-710 KWVQDTAAWDETVCN
+710 